1 MSESNLQKGSLVWSN
16 EAKTEVK
23 FEPNENG
30 GWYMMGID
38 PYRKVK
44 WWHKLLSF
52 FGLYKINKGSISI
65 LKKHQDGTIE
75 NLNTHKL

>member
-1 MSESNLQKGSLVWSN
+1 MSKSSTQKGVLVWLN
-16 EAKTEVK
+16 EEKTAVK

-30 GWYMMGID
+30 NWYVMGID

-44 WWHKLLSF
+44 WWQKLLSF
-52 FGLYKINKGSISI
+52 FGLYKTNKGSISVF
-65 LKKHQDGTIE
+65 KKHQDGTIE